1 MTTTPRLFNNQ
12 LCYHIYNCGVER
24 RITFTNADDYVH
36 FLEIAAFYLQAE
48 SIPFSQFSRLSIEEK
63 VKFRQT
69 YPITKETRRVSLL
82 VYCLM
87 PNHFHFITKIEKDLG
102 LSQFISDVT
111 NSYTKY
117 FNTKNKRIGH
127 LFQGSFK
134 AKEVASEESFMQLSR
149 YIHLNPVMSSKVAW
163 RTPLSRYPY
172 SSYAVWI
179 QNEDDSLVQVEDIKK
194 FLPSYSPSSYEEFVE
209 SKIYGGSFLG
219 LEKIILEKA
228 DV

>member
-1 MTTTPRLFNNQ
+1 MATPPRLFNDQ
-12 LCYHIYNCGVER
+12 LCYHVYNCGVER
-24 RITFTNADDYVH
+24 RVTFTNHQDYER
-36 FLEIAAFYLQAE
+36 FLEITSFYLQAE

-69 YPITKETRRVSLL
+69 YPATKETRRISLL
-82 VYCLM
+82 AYCLM

-149 YIHLNPVMSSKVAW
+149 YIHLNPAASSKVAW
-163 RTPLSRYPY
+163 RAPLSQYPY
-172 SSYAVWI
+172 SSYAVWV
-179 QNEDDSLVQVEDIKK
+179 QNENGSLVKVEDIKK
-194 FLPSYSPSSYEEFVE
+194 FLPSYVPSSYEEFVE
-209 SKIYGGSFLG
+209 SKISGGSLLG
-219 LEKIILEKA
+219 LEDMILEKA